1 MARGGITFGGSALRC
16 YVMASGIAAT
26 CWGPHQPRII
36 VAMTSPLRSLTAPA
50 TARIRALVLGVFLCG
65 RSGIDYDAPAG
76 DAGLFGPDSITW
88 RIPCMLSGGLCAQM
102 LQCLNTPY
110 DIA

>member
-1 MARGGITFGGSALRC
+1 MST
-16 YVMASGIAAT
+16 
-26 CWGPHQPRII
+26 
-36 VAMTSPLRSLTAPA
+36 PLRALTTPV
-50 TARIRALVLGVFLCG
+50 TARIRALVLGVFLRG